1 MSENI
6 YHYIADLPDGFKEMV
21 TPCFDGYTVYT
32 DSSLSRE
39 EAIKAYYHALKEHIE
54 NDDFNSD
61 ETAGQIEQRA
71 HEKGA

>member
-39 EAIKAYYHALKEHIE
+39 EAIKAYKHALEEHIL
-54 NDDFNSD
+54 NDDFNREEAAD
-61 ETAGQIEQRA
+61 QIELRA
-71 HEKGA
+71 HRRS